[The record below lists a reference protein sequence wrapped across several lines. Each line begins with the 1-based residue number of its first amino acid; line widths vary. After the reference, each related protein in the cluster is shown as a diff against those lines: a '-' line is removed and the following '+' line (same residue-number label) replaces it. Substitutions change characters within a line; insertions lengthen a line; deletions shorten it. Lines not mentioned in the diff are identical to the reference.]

1 MINSSNDIYI
11 NGEYYRKNPDWDF
24 ADSVWKARI
33 IRDLLQVNGIRPAT
47 VIETGCG
54 AGGNLV
60 KLAEMDG
67 EILQLTGFDI
77 SPQAIELASEYA
89 DDRLQFIQGD
99 IRDIRI
105 NSDLML
111 VIDVL
116 EHVDDF
122 YGFLRALR
130 NTSSY
135 FVFHIPLDLSCRTIR
150 KPHILQQQR
159 EAVGHIHYFTRET
172 ATWALQDTG
181 YDIIDWTYT
190 KPVVDID
197 PPDSLRRRVKKLLR
211 NFSFALNSEWSVKK
225 WGGYSIMVL
234 AKKN

>member
-33 IRDLLQVNGIRPAT
+33 IRELLQSNGIRPKT

-60 KLAEMDG
+60 KLAELDP
-67 EILQLTGFDI
+67 EIRQLTGYDI
-77 SPQAIELASEYA
+77 SPQAIELAGEYEG
-89 DDRLQFIQGD
+89 DRLRFIQGEIGD
-99 IRDIRI
+99 IPVS
-105 NSDLML
+105 SDLML

-130 NTSSY
+130 DKSNY
-135 FVFHIPLDLSCRTIR
+135 FVFHIPLDLSCRTIQ

-197 PPDSLRRRVKKLLR
+197 PPDSLRRRVKKWLR
-211 NFSFALNSEWSVKK
+211 NFSFALNSEWSVRK